1 MTEKLSL
8 KNRLDKL
15 QGIVVRP
22 GTFEDHV
29 DEQLT
34 AILKNVSRYYTSPNN
49 LLKTIQEPFFNYTA
63 NCDVPALNWDFYNMV
78 VFMYLLGIEFPE
90 NLMAVKKYLDSKDST
105 LLNTIKSHL
114 NRSRSSEFGEVMGI
128 KDNKLYFKN
137 MNDVIKRL
145 TFLYKATKGDDMSM
159 ETFEETIDN
168 KTPLTVVFDFIFL
181 VCFDFIDQLYRMCT
195 VFLLFLNE
203 PMLAAGYRH
212 LFSMRE
218 HLDYEL
224 GEFYLIKAEYIEKM
238 ELEKARENP
247 LRYNNKYMFARTFVF
262 FLPVLFMCNLH
273 VSPKSFQI
281 EARHCSLAET
291 FVLSPMN
298 SMAEYMNSFSVKDV
312 FKSKKVPM
320 AITLPKAQPQYQE
333 QRAQP
338 KYQAPPEPEEEEISV
353 MDLIYNTDNTPFT
366 AYQDSG
372 VLCFL
377 PRFKTCFLKRFAS
390 CLLFSSLLAI
400 AE

>member
-1 MTEKLSL
+1 
-8 KNRLDKL
+8 
-15 QGIVVRP
+15 
-22 GTFEDHV
+22 
-29 DEQLT
+29 
-34 AILKNVSRYYTSPNN
+34 
-49 LLKTIQEPFFNYTA
+49 
-63 NCDVPALNWDFYNMV
+63 MV

-90 NLMAVKKYLDSKDST
+90 NLMAVKKYLDNKDST
-105 LLNTIKSHL
+105 LMNTIKSHL
-114 NRSRSSEFGEVMGI
+114 KRSRSSEFGEVMGM
-128 KDNKLYFKN
+128 KDNMLYFKN
-137 MNDVIKRL
+137 MNNVIKRL

-247 LRYNNKYMFARTFVF
+247 LRHNNKYMYARTFVF

-291 FVLSPMN
+291 FVLSPVN
-298 SMAEYMNSFSVKDV
+298 SMAEYMNTFSVKDV
-312 FKSKKVPM
+312 FKSKKAPM
-320 AITLPKAQPQYQE
+320 AIALPKYQE
-333 QRAQP
+333 QRAQT

-353 MDLIYNTDNTPFT
+353 MDLIYNTDDTPFMVYKDSVVETTPQYGTFDKVSVNAQKIKVKKFVCNEVTNKCKMVMVDTDETEVT
-366 AYQDSG
+366 ADFTTASDSDG
-372 VLCFL
+372 GKFIS
-377 PRFKTCFLKRFAS
+377 AA
-390 CLLFSSLLAI
+390 FSSMYMDRTISLHGIIATVSKLLTGSIRICVKDDCKIYRPKA
-400 AE
+400 